1 LAVDQIT
8 RVAEDANGRPRTTF
22 EEIVVGESLGTMK
35 WSVTRPD
42 VEGLVMSD
50 LEFDPWYES
59 IESGGGGV
67 VPPLATYPPVRV
79 LFTLKYNIR
88 GVFYEFESEFLRP
101 IPYGLELSIHGVVAD
116 KWIKRNHEFVKYAAY
131 AEDEAG
137 LVYFRTARTHALD
150 FQTIDVPKAGKGIDS
165 GIVS

>member
-1 LAVDQIT
+1 VDQVT
-8 RVAEDANGRPRTTF
+8 RVAEDADGRLRTTY

-35 WSVTRPD
+35 WSVTRQD

-50 LEFDPWYES
+50 LEFDPWYEP
-59 IESGGGGV
+59 IDSGGGGV

-79 LFTLKYNIR
+79 LFTKKYNIR

-101 IPYGLELSIHGVVAD
+101 IPYGLELTIHGIIAD
-116 KWIKRNHEFVKYAAY
+116 KWIKRDHEFVKYEAAG
-131 AEDEAG
+131 EDEAG

-150 FQTIDVPKAGKGIDS
+150 FQKIDVPKEGRGIDS